1 MTLSWRSFLLLR
13 KMLKMGTKKF
23 GIIFDRYRFVIKKEI
38 FNEKNFFDIPYV
50 GGCSGFRSGD
60 QVDEHE

>member
-23 GIIFDRYRFVIKKEI
+23 GIFLKSKKLLQLNVIFYFLIRINYLII
-38 FNEKNFFDIPYV
+38 Y
-50 GGCSGFRSGD
+50 
-60 QVDEHE
+60 

>member
-23 GIIFDRYRFVIKKEI
+23 GIIFDRYRSVIKKR
-38 FNEKNFFDIPYV
+38 NFFDIPYV